1 MPLPLAGTFTYT
13 LPKNMEVEV
22 GQRVIVPLGKRKI
35 YTGIVYGIKDS
46 DDGEFLKKPIIEVL
60 DDESIVNKFQLQFI
74 EWIASYYLCELGDAY
89 NACLPSGLKLTSESV
104 ICLNPD
110 LDPEEQILSE
120 KEQMLVTWLKEKE
133 LTFQDATDI
142 TGLKYPQKLIKSLS
156 EKRLITLY
164 EKVRDRY
171 ISKKEKRLRLSE
183 WALDNLDELA
193 TELEGK
199 YRQYEVLMAYLNEVP
214 LIDEPMANQKG
225 VAKKALLSHD
235 ISSSSVNTLIKKGVL
250 EAFDRIIDRFSYNG
264 EPLEDLSP
272 LTSHQQ
278 EAFEEI
284 QQNFAEKKIT
294 VLKGV
299 TGSGKTEIYMKLIRQ
314 QLQRKTQVL
323 LLLPEIALTTQII
336 KRFRKLFGDQ
346 FAVYHSRFSDSER
359 VEVYNAVR
367 QGKVSFVIG
376 VRSSIFLPF
385 ENLKLI
391 IVDEEHETSYKQYE
405 PAPRYHARDSAIM
418 LAHFHGSN
426 VLLGSATPA
435 LETVQNI
442 GDEKYRLV
450 KLTKRYNDQ
459 PLPLL
464 QIANTHT
471 ARKRR
476 EIKGNF
482 TNQLLNDIRDV
493 LARNKQV
500 ILFHNR
506 RGYSPYIQCD
516 SCRDIPQC
524 PNCDVSLTYHIFR
537 NELICHYCGH
547 RYHMD
552 STCQACGSAELR
564 AVGTGTEKIE
574 EELALLLPDVK
585 IRRMDLDTTRSKYSY
600 QQIIDD
606 FEEGSIQVLIGTQMV
621 TKGLDFEN
629 VELVGIVD
637 TDRLLHFPD
646 FRSHERAFQLISQ
659 VSGRAGRKHEQ
670 GRVILQTAFPE
681 HPVVMALRNH
691 EEGKFLRS
699 ELIERN
705 DFHYPPFYRM
715 ITITLKSKDRQNV
728 WKAASDMGSWLTRD
742 LQKDR
747 VLGPVSAP
755 IGRIRNMYLV
765 QIHIKLEKKGMNI
778 AAIKEYLRSTKDT
791 LLALPTFKGVL
802 IQFDVDPV

>member
-1 MPLPLAGTFTYT
+1 MS
-13 LPKNMEVEV
+13 VEI

-35 YTGIVYGIKDS
+35 YTGIVYRIKES

-60 DDESIVNKFQLQFI
+60 DNEPVVNNYQLRFI
-74 EWIASYYLCELGDAY
+74 EWLSSYYLCELGDAY

-110 LDPEEQILSE
+110 EDPEQHILSE
-120 KEQMLVTWLKEKE
+120 KEEMLVTWLKEKE
-133 LTFQDATDI
+133 LTFQDTTDI
-142 TGLKYPQKLIKSLS
+142 TGLKYPQKVIKSLTD
-156 EKRLITLY
+156 KRLITLY
-164 EKVRDRY
+164 EKVKDRY
-171 ISKKEKRLRLSE
+171 VSKKEKRLRMSD
-183 WALDNLDELA
+183 WALEGLDELA

-199 YRQYEVLMAYLNEVP
+199 YRQYEVLMAYLKEVP
-214 LIDEPMANQKG
+214 LIDNPAANKEG
-225 VAKKALLSHD
+225 IAKKTLLSQD

-250 EAFDRIIDRFSYNG
+250 ETFDKIIDRFSYNE
-264 EPLEDLSP
+264 EPIEELSP
-272 LTSHQQ
+272 LTEHQQ
-278 EAFEEI
+278 TALMEIKQHFED
-284 QQNFAEKKIT
+284 QKIT

-299 TGSGKTEIYMKLIRQ
+299 TGSGKTEIYMQLIRE
-314 QLQRKTQVL
+314 QLEIEGQVL

-346 FAVYHSRFSDSER
+346 FAVYHSRFSDNER

-367 QGKVSFVIG
+367 EKKVSFVIG

-385 ENLKLI
+385 DNLKLV

-418 LAHFHGSN
+418 LGQFHDAN
-426 VLLGSATPA
+426 VLLGSATPS

-442 GDEKYRLV
+442 GEQKYKLVRL
-450 KLTKRYNDQ
+450 TQRYKDQ
-459 PLPLL
+459 PMPLL
-464 QIANTHT
+464 QIADTHV

-482 TNQLLNDIRDV
+482 TNKLLDDIKDV
-493 LARNKQV
+493 LDRGKQV

-552 STCQACGSAELR
+552 TTCHACGSTELR

-574 EELALLLPDVK
+574 EELELLLPDVK
-585 IRRMDLDTTRSKYSY
+585 IKRMDLDTTRSKYSY

-606 FEEGSIQVLIGTQMV
+606 FEEGAIQILVGTQMV

-659 VSGRAGRKHEQ
+659 VSGRAGRKHER
-670 GRVILQTAFPE
+670 GRVILQTAYPD
-681 HPVVMALRNH
+681 HPVVMALRNN
-691 EEGKFLRS
+691 EEGKFLRG

-715 ITITLKSKDRQNV
+715 ITITLRSKDRQNV
-728 WKAASDMGSWLTRD
+728 WQAATEMAGWLTRD
-742 LQKDR
+742 LKKDR

-755 IGRIRNMYLV
+755 IGRIRNLYLV
-765 QIHIKLEKKGMNI
+765 QIHIKLEKKGVNI
-778 AAIKEYLRSTKDT
+778 AAIKEYLRSTRDT
-791 LLALPTFKGVL
+791 LLALQSFKGVL
-802 IQFDVDPV
+802 IHFDVDPV